1 MTIGFDRIGGG
12 RPVEMTPAGV
22 VAPSDGAPQ
31 GAVPV
36 RPENLKVTEASVGY
50 TGEIANAA
58 VEADLTRTDD
68 IGQAFAKY
76 GYPVPKMP
84 EFV

>member
-12 RPVEMTPAGV
+12 RPVEMTPAGA

-31 GAVPV
+31 GAAPS
-36 RPENLKVTEASVGY
+36 RPENLKVTEAPAGLAETAS
-50 TGEIANAA
+50 AA

-68 IGQAFAKY
+68 IGQIFAKY
-76 GYPVPKMP
+76 GYPAPKMP